1 MAVHDSLQDI
11 QFTKLKAHYGGTN
24 KSLND
29 YLALYLRD
37 NATFKTPHGDAAH
50 YGKTT
55 SEHLSDA
62 AVRFWLA
69 YVP

>member
-1 MAVHDSLQDI
+1 MAVHDQLNDLI
-11 QFTKLKAHYGGTN
+11 FTKLKAHYGGTN

-37 NATFKTPHGDAAH
+37 NPTFKTLLGDPVH
-50 YGKTT
+50 YSKTVN
-55 SEHLSDA
+55 EHHSDA
-62 AVRFWLA
+62 AVRFWTA